1 MRETI
6 YRLEQLRN
14 RRAHIETAP
23 QTVEREMTLTRLDM
37 DIEILD
43 CAIRSKV
50 AERVLVFLE
59 SWRKTGRFT
68 AIRQDGARM
77 DADPVVTGIPVQD
90 FWNVRGE
97 AHRLARW
104 SFGLVFGGGE

>member
-14 RRAHIETAP
+14 RRAHAETAP
-23 QTVEREMTLTRLDM
+23 QTVEREIALARLDM
-37 DIEILD
+37 EIEILD
-43 CAIRSKV
+43 CAIQSSIAK
-50 AERVLVFLE
+50 RVLVFLDI
-59 SWRKTGRFT
+59 WRKTGSFT

-104 SFGLVFGGGE
+104 SFGITY